1 MTPTQRVQAG
11 LPAVSDK
18 FKKAYGQPGGMSS
31 ISSEA
36 RKAAIDNLQRQKFF
50 GGRKVPEER
59 LRRRIKQDTLE
70 RQFKDRFTK
79 DVNIVDSEGNVT
91 GVVKGLTQATADAP
105 RSLAAERERLANIL
119 GPTPSEI
126 FGDIGFGLGN
136 IFQGFAEKGTPM
148 FQVVKGLGSK
158 IKTVLEIP
166 PL

>member
-11 LPAVSDK
+11 LSAVSDK

-31 ISSEA
+31 ISS
-36 RKAAIDNLQRQKFF
+36 KAKKDAFDNIQRGKFF
-50 GGRKVPEER
+50 KGRDVGEDR

-70 RQFKDRFTK
+70 RQFKDRFTRDAGGSK
-79 DVNIVDSEGNVT
+79 TNLLQMT
-91 GVVKGLTQATADAP
+91 PDAP

-126 FGDIGFGLGN
+126 FSDIGFGLGN

-148 FQVVKGLGSK
+148 FPSHD
-158 IKTVLEIP
+158 P
-166 PL
+166 